1 MPPMKEKIKNLFH
14 FLGRA
19 WSGGGYGKLG
29 VIFTLFACFTFVGLF
44 WGDVSVQRFAMNIFT
59 LNRVN
64 EQLVAEQKTLDELN
78 HHIKLLHNASPD
90 YIEELGLKYL
100 NIGTPDTKI
109 LKI

>member
-1 MPPMKEKIKNLFH
+1 MKTKIKKLFQ
-14 FLGRA
+14 FIGRA

-29 VIFTLFACFTFVGLF
+29 VILTLFACFTFTGLF
-44 WGDVSVQRFAMNIFT
+44 WGDVSIQRFGMDILELHNVQSQLTTEQET
-59 LNRVN
+59 LN
-64 EQLVAEQKTLDELN
+64 ELN
-78 HHIKLLHNASPD
+78 RHIKLLQNGSPD

>member
-1 MPPMKEKIKNLFH
+1 MKEKIKNLFC
-14 FLGRA
+14 FLGHA

-44 WGDVSVQRFAMNIFT
+44 WGDVSIQRFTMNIFT

-64 EQLVAEQKTLDELN
+64 DQLVAEQQTLDDLN
-78 HHIKLLHNASPD
+78 RHIKLLQNASPD

-100 NIGTPDTKI
+100 NMGTPDTKI